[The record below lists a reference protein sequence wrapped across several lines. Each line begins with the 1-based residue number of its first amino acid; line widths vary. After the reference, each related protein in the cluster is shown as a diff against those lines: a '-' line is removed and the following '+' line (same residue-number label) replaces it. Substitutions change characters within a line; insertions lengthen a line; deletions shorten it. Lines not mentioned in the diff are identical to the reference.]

1 MPTKTRGLT
10 EAEAGRLMVW
20 PLICALA
27 ALLLAA
33 PVEVYG
39 RSPSGQILL
48 QTSPVAGFQFHE
60 GRKIWEGMRAGDAL
74 TLVRE
79 PDNPHDPK
87 AVRVE
92 WRGHMVGYVPRAD
105 NAAVSRFLDR
115 GVLLTARITHLQE
128 SRNPWQRVLFEV
140 YVPLD

>member
-1 MPTKTRGLT
+1 
-10 EAEAGRLMVW
+10 MVGSV
-20 PLICALA
+20 ICALA

-33 PVEVYG
+33 PAGVYG
-39 RSPSGQILL
+39 RSPSGHILL
-48 QTSPVAGFQFHE
+48 QTAPVAGFQFHE
-60 GRKIWEGMRAGDAL
+60 GRKNWEGMRVGDAL

-79 PDNPHDPK
+79 SDNPHDPK

-92 WRGHMVGYVPRAD
+92 WRGHLIGYVPRAD
-105 NAAVSRFLDR
+105 NEAVSRFLDR
-115 GVLLTARITHLQE
+115 GVPLTARIIHLQE